1 VSLGLPSV
9 ANLRVVSGPLAGEQ
23 IAVERVLTIGRHG
36 ADVVIDDPELS
47 RRHLEVRPS
56 GDMLIV
62 EDLGSTNGT
71 LVDGRPIDGPT
82 RLGDG
87 ARLKLGSSIIEVE
100 ILAAQVQATRLS
112 QQPDAFDATRVSG
125 GSPPATEPG
134 QTIPAPPSVRSQPD
148 APAAVPGPEQ
158 LGAFNPPT
166 PRRAGGL
173 ASRSWIPVVLSF
185 GSAIFTAIALVIY
198 FAQR

>member
-1 VSLGLPSV
+1 M

-47 RRHLEVRPS
+47 RRHLEVRP
-56 GDMLIV
+56 GRDMLIV

-82 RLGDG
+82 QLGDG
-87 ARLKLGSSIIEVE
+87 ARLKLGSSVIEVE
-100 ILAAQVQATRLS
+100 IVAAQVQVTRLS
-112 QQPDAFDATRVSG
+112 QQPHDFDATRVSS
-125 GSPPATEPG
+125 GSPQTAEPA
-134 QTIPAPPSVRSQPD
+134 QTTPAPASVRSQPA
-148 APAAVPGPEQ
+148 APAAVARPEDF
-158 LGAFNPPT
+158 GAFNPPT
-166 PRRAGGL
+166 PRRGGGL

-185 GSAIFTAIALVIY
+185 GSAILTAIALVIY